1 MIGVS
6 LMGLIERLYRAA
18 RRSKLLVMAQFNGQ
32 SVAVGFTAPD
42 ESVLDGLVR
51 STDYTIRYPTSEL
64 PALAPGHTLTIEGI
78 AYTVRDV
85 RAVGDGTERIA
96 SLSRV

>member
-1 MIGVS
+1 MVAVS
-6 LMGLIERLYRAA
+6 LMGLMERLYRAA
-18 RRSKLLVMAQFNGQ
+18 RRSKLLVNAQVNGQ
-32 SVAVGFTAPD
+32 TVAVGFTAPD

>member
-1 MIGVS
+1 MVAVS
-6 LMGLIERLYRAA
+6 LMGLMERLYRAA
-18 RRSKLLVMAQFNGQ
+18 RRSKLLVTAQFNGQ

-42 ESVLDGLVR
+42 EGVLGGLVR

-64 PALAPGHTLTIEGI
+64 AALAPGHTLTIEGI

>member
-1 MIGVS
+1 MVGVS
-6 LMGLIERLYRAA
+6 LMGLMERLYRAA
-18 RRSKLLVMAQFNGQ
+18 RRSKLLVTAQFNGQ

>member
-6 LMGLIERLYRAA
+6 LMGLMERLYRAA
-18 RRSKLLVMAQFNGQ
+18 RRSKFLVTVQFNGQ

-51 STDYTIRYPTSEL
+51 STAYTIRYPTSEL